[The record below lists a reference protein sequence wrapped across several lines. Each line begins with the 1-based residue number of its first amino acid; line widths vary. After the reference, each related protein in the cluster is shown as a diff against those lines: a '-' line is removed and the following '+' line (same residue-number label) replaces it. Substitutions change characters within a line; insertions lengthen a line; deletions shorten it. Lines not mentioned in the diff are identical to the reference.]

1 VPAMRSEPSEVSM
14 GYLIRRA
21 RRAAG
26 MSQTDVERES
36 GIPKA
41 RLSRYENNHVL
52 PSLRSLGAI
61 CAAIGVRPGELVD
74 ASSDEPF
81 RSSLSDI
88 YEYAHVGPWLS
99 AHPRQEVLP
108 IARDRWGGRGSRPSS
123 TEKPGHM
130 PSSTPSS
137 CPS

>member
-1 VPAMRSEPSEVSM
+1 MRSEPSEVSM

-41 RLSRYENNHVL
+41 RLPRYENNHVM

-61 CAAIGVRPGELVD
+61 CAAIGVGPGELVD
-74 ASSDEPF
+74 AF
-81 RSSLSDI
+81 F
-88 YEYAHVGPWLS
+88 G
-99 AHPRQEVLP
+99 
-108 IARDRWGGRGSRPSS
+108 
-123 TEKPGHM
+123 
-130 PSSTPSS
+130 
-137 CPS
+137 